1 MYGPQMSISGPV
13 TYAVEAKVRVDLPPD
28 AGLRDLASHF
38 HFTKLEPGFGAVRV
52 AAGPGRSVV
61 IHLNGTVLASAGSA
75 DDAIFLCDR
84 VAERLSPNSPPGAPT
99 VVNVFASASLPGPL
113 RLEALSKRLGAV
125 YDRNGCKAAR
135 LRTGEV
141 TLQLYGSGRVLMRAP
156 RGGLF
161 EEAFTSLQTRCR

>member
-1 MYGPQMSISGPV
+1 MSISGPV
-13 TYAVEAKVRVDLPPD
+13 TYAVEAKVRVDLSPD
-28 AGLRDLASHF
+28 VGLQDLASHF
-38 HFTKLEPGFGAVRV
+38 RFTKLEPGFGAVRV

-75 DDAIFLCDR
+75 DDAMFLCDS
-84 VAERLSPNSPPGAPT
+84 VAERLSPNFGVPT

-135 LRTGEV
+135 LRAGEV
-141 TLQLYGSGRVLMRAP
+141 TLQIYGSGRVLMRAP